1 MNESNPCDAALAEL
15 LTLCV
20 EVGEFAIYYRNHLGQ
35 LHRVHGPAVIHTDG
49 TTSWWLNGKR
59 HRDHGPAVIWA
70 GGSKSWYQDGHL
82 HRTDGPANVRL
93 QLGRQSWWLNGVRHR
108 TDGPAIEDADGSRY
122 WFIHGQHLT
131 EEEWNER
138 DKSLR

>member
-49 TTSWWLNGKR
+49 SS
-59 HRDHGPAVIWA
+59 A
-70 GGSKSWYQDGHL
+70 WYQDGHL

-138 DKSLR
+138 AKSI

>member
-1 MNESNPCDAALAEL
+1 MPVDKRESIHHQLDTCDDAALAEL
-15 LTLCV
+15 LTLNV
-20 EVGEFAIYYRNHLGQ
+20 EVNDQGTTIYRNGSGQ
-35 LHRVHGPAVIHTDG
+35 MHRI
-49 TTSWWLNGKR
+49 
-59 HRDHGPAVIWA
+59 HGPAVIWA
-70 GGSKSWYQDGHL
+70 GGSKSWYQNGLL

>member
-35 LHRVHGPAVIHTDG
+35 LHRVHGPAVIHTGG

-70 GGSKSWYQDGHL
+70 DGSKSWYQDGHL
-82 HRTDGPANVRL
+82 HRTDGPAVDFTD
-93 QLGRQSWWLNGVRHR
+93 GTKFWWLNGKRV
-108 TDGPAIEDADGSRY
+108 TQE
-122 WFIHGQHLT
+122 QHAKLT
-131 EEEWNER
+131 APVEETTMAQLEAALG
-138 DKSLR
+138 KKIKIIK

>member
-20 EVGEFAIYYRNHLGQ
+20 EVDEVGTIRYRNSEAE
-35 LHRVHGPAVIHTDG
+35 LHRLHGPAVIYTDG
-49 TTSWWLNGKR
+49 SQRWYYNGVR
-59 HRDHGPAVIWA
+59 HRSDGPAMTWPD
-70 GGSKSWYQDGHL
+70 GSKSWYQNGLL

-138 DKSLR
+138 IKSL